1 MSIKESGHHFIAIFG
16 GAVAGAEAA
25 YQLAKKGFRIVVFDQ
40 GMLPYGKIEDGLPKW
55 HAKLRDK
62 EEQNINDKINHEN
75 VRFVPGVRLGRE
87 VDFDDILT
95 WGFTAVILATGAWK
109 DRPLPIENIDEHLE
123 HGFYY
128 QNPFVYW
135 FNHKHEPGFKGKNI
149 EIKDNAVVVG
159 GGLASLD
166 VAKIIMFET
175 VEKALKTDGIET
187 NLFTLDH
194 GINKVLDKHNLTLD
208 DLGIK
213 GCTLYYR
220 RRPMDMPLS
229 PMPTHTPEQLKR
241 AQLVRQKILDN
252 YQKKYLFH
260 FVPCCIPVGKITNND
275 HLSGIRFQRTKIE
288 NDRVVPIE
296 NDFLKVES
304 PMIISSIGSIPERIE
319 GVPSEG
325 NIFKINSDSESC
337 MIHGFDNVFAIGNAV
352 TGKGNINESAQHSR
366 KISGEIMEQHLEWHE
381 EDYERW
387 RKETEVKVY
396 EDIRRIIEVIQ
407 TRQFMPND
415 VIENILNKTNELQK
429 KVGYDGNYDEWVKQN
444 TPTRLENMI

>member
-25 YQLAKKGFRIVVFDQ
+25 YQLAKRGFRVVVFDQ

-62 EEQNINDKINHEN
+62 EEQNINNKINHEN

-87 VDFDDILT
+87 VDFNDILT

-109 DRPLPIENIDEHLE
+109 DRPLPVENIDEHIG

-135 FNHKHEPGFKGKNI
+135 FNHKHEPEYKGEDI
-149 EIKDNAVVVG
+149 EIKDDAIVVG

-166 VAKIIMFET
+166 VAKIIMFEM
-175 VEKALKTDGIET
+175 VEKALKNHGIET
-187 NLFTLDH
+187 DLFTLDH

-208 DLGIK
+208 DLGLK

-220 RRPMDMPLS
+220 RRSMDMPLS
-229 PMPTHTPEQLKR
+229 PMPVHTPEQLKK
-241 AQLVRQKILDN
+241 AQTVRQKILEN
-252 YQKKYLFH
+252 YQKKYLFK
-260 FVPCCIPVGKITNND
+260 FVPCCIPVGKLTDNGQ
-275 HLSGIRFQRTKIE
+275 LTGIRFQRTKIE
-288 NDRVVPIE
+288 DDRVVPIE
-296 NDFLKVES
+296 NDFLEAES
-304 PMIISSIGSIPERIE
+304 PLVISSIGSIPERIA
-319 GVPSEG
+319 GIPTDGS
-325 NIFKINSDSESC
+325 IFKITDSESC

-366 KISGEIMEQHLEWHE
+366 KISEEIMEHYLEWHE
-381 EDYERW
+381 EDYEHW

-396 EDIRRIIEVIQ
+396 RDIRRIIEIIQ
-407 TRQFMPND
+407 TRQFMSD
-415 VIENILNKTNELQK
+415 EVIGEILDKTRRLQED
-429 KVGYDGNYDEWVKQN
+429 VGYDGNYDEWVKQN
-444 TPTRLENMI
+444 TPIRLENMI